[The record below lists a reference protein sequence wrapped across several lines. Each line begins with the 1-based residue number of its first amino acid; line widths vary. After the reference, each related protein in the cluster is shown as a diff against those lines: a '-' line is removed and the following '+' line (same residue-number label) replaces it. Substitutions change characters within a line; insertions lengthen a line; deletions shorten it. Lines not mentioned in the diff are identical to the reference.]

1 MSAISADLSH
11 LGAHLE
17 SGADVLGFP
26 LSEEQA
32 ARLVAYLV
40 LLERWNR
47 VYNLTAVREP
57 ERMVGLH
64 ILDSMTALPYIRGTS
79 VLDVGSGGGLPGL
92 VLAILR
98 PDLDVTVVDAV
109 AKKMRFCQQVISEL
123 GLENASAVH
132 SRVEQLNPCSLFA
145 TIISRAFSSISQF
158 VSLTRTHLAK
168 DGRLVAM
175 KGQHPEH
182 EILEAKLGDAR
193 VDCYPVA
200 VPGVDAERHIVTI
213 GFAVSP
219 NE

>member
-1 MSAISADLSH
+1 MSAVPAEFSH
-11 LGAHLE
+11 LSAHLK

-26 LSEEQA
+26 LGDEQA
-32 ARLVAYLV
+32 SRLIAYLV

-64 ILDSMTALPYIRGTS
+64 ILDSMTALPYIQGTA

-92 VLAILR
+92 VLAMLR
-98 PDLDVTVVDAV
+98 PDLNVTVVDAV
-109 AKKMRFCQQVISEL
+109 AKKMRFCQQVIGEL

-132 SRVEQLNPCSLFA
+132 SRVEQLRPRALFQ

-158 VSLTRTHLAK
+158 VSLTRDHLEK
-168 DGRLVAM
+168 DGRLIAM

-182 EILEAKLGDAR
+182 EILDAKLGDAR
-193 VDCYPVA
+193 VDCYPVR
-200 VPGVDAERHIVTI
+200 VPGIDAERHIVTI
-213 GFAVSP
+213 RFAMSP